1 MSRLPDNASVSNFIA
16 SHTASRGNGPLIFE
30 PSMTTA
36 RSKFLEAIEFEGLKC
51 GFCVNRD
58 DGSVPAREG
67 LLDRITTSRR
77 DRFQVCGSGP
87 VSLLSCN
94 NIERRRKR
102 LVPFVN
108 YDVPK

>member
-1 MSRLPDNASVSNFIA
+1 
-16 SHTASRGNGPLIFE
+16 
-30 PSMTTA
+30 
-36 RSKFLEAIEFEGLKC
+36 
-51 GFCVNRD
+51 
-58 DGSVPAREG
+58 

>member
-30 PSMTTA
+30 PSITTA
-36 RSKFLEAIEFEGLKC
+36 RSTFLEASEFGLNC
-51 GFCVNRD
+51 GFCVKRD